1 MNTSFKILAN
11 FVLAAFALTI
21 SPATFAHRSG
31 CHGAHS
37 CPSDTGSYV
46 CGDKGNSSQCGSSV
60 ATSAATPKKNKDTS
74 RTKSKR
80 PLRPTDTVENPFA
93 N

>member
-11 FVLAAFALTI
+11 FVLAAFALAS
-21 SPATFAHRSG
+21 SPTALAHRSG

-46 CGDKGNSSQCGSSV
+46 CGDKGNSSQCGNSV
-60 ATSAATPKKNKDTS
+60 APSATPKKSKDES

-80 PLRPTDTVENPFA
+80 PQRPTTTADNPFL